1 MDNIRIGHKTLHLKQ
16 SVSRI
21 PDKRKIQRYLK
32 SPELGPSLLFF
43 SGGSALD
50 NTSRCLKQ
58 YTHNSIHLITPFD
71 SGGSSA
77 KLRKA
82 FNMPAVGD
90 VRARLM
96 ALADDTALGHP
107 EIFTLFKYRLPT
119 DQSQEELKSTVKMMQ
134 SGKHRMV
141 KSTLEPM
148 RSLICDYLHSF
159 LKAAPDDFDYRGAS
173 IGNLILTGGYLNH
186 DRSLDPI
193 TFLFSKLVNVRGIVR
208 TITDEDFELKATLSD
223 GSCVVG
229 QHNITAKETE
239 PLNKKIVKLTLAEH
253 QDTPESQASS
263 RIRKQNKRLIKE
275 ADLLVFPPGSFYSS
289 LVANLLPKGVGKSAL
304 TSAAPRVFIPNL
316 GNDPELFDTDLRE
329 QIDALNKAI
338 CDDAGRDADHVMSIE
353 IVLTD
358 SALHKGITPAILDYI
373 EVRGI
378 HLLDIDLRNAR
389 SSEHYDE
396 QKLIEALLSL
406 T

>member
-1 MDNIRIGHKTLHLKQ
+1 MDDIRIGHKTLHLKQ
-16 SVSRI
+16 PVSRI

-148 RSLICDYLHSF
+148 RSLICDYLQSF

-338 CDDAGRDADHVMSIE
+338 CDDAGRDADQVMSID

-358 SALHKGITPAILDYI
+358 SALHQGITPAILDYI

-378 HLLDIDLRNAR
+378 QLLDIDLRNAR
-389 SSEHYDE
+389 STEHYDE

>member
-1 MDNIRIGHKTLHLKQ
+1 MDDIRIGHKTLHLKQ

-148 RSLICDYLHSF
+148 RSLICDYLQSF

-223 GSCVVG
+223 GGCVVG

-338 CDDAGRDADHVMSIE
+338 CDDAGRDADQVMSID

-358 SALHKGITPAILDYI
+358 SALHQGISPTILDYI

-378 HLLDIDLRNAR
+378 QLLDIDLRNAR
-389 SSEHYDE
+389 STEHYDE

>member
-1 MDNIRIGHKTLHLKQ
+1 MDDIRIGHKTLHLKQ

-21 PDKRKIQRYLK
+21 PDKRKVQRYLK

-119 DQSQEELKSTVKMMQ
+119 DQPQEELKSTVKMMQ

-148 RSLICDYLHSF
+148 RSLICDYLQSF

-338 CDDAGRDADHVMSIE
+338 CDDAGRDADHVMSID

-378 HLLDIDLRNAR
+378 QLLDIDLRNACY
-389 SSEHYDE
+389 SEHYDE

>member
-1 MDNIRIGHKTLHLKQ
+1 MDDIRIGHKTLHLKQ

-148 RSLICDYLHSF
+148 RSLICDYLQSF

-338 CDDAGRDADHVMSIE
+338 CDDAGRDADHVMSID

>member
-1 MDNIRIGHKTLHLKQ
+1 MDDIRIGHKTLHLKQ
-16 SVSRI
+16 SVSRV
-21 PDKRKIQRYLK
+21 PDKRKVQRYLK

-119 DQSQEELKSTVKMMQ
+119 DQPQEELKSTVKMMQ

-148 RSLICDYLHSF
+148 RSLICDYLQSF

-338 CDDAGRDADHVMSIE
+338 CDDAGRDADHVMSID

-378 HLLDIDLRNAR
+378 QLLDIDLRNAR

>member
-1 MDNIRIGHKTLHLKQ
+1 
-16 SVSRI
+16 
-21 PDKRKIQRYLK
+21 
-32 SPELGPSLLFF
+32 
-43 SGGSALD
+43 
-50 NTSRCLKQ
+50 
-58 YTHNSIHLITPFD
+58 
-71 SGGSSA
+71 
-77 KLRKA
+77 
-82 FNMPAVGD
+82 
-90 VRARLM
+90 M

-119 DQSQEELKSTVKMMQ
+119 DQPQEELKSTVKMMQ

-148 RSLICDYLHSF
+148 RSLICDYLQSF

-338 CDDAGRDADHVMSIE
+338 CDDAGRDADHVMSID

-378 HLLDIDLRNAR
+378 QLLDIDLRNAR

>member
-1 MDNIRIGHKTLHLKQ
+1 MDDIRIGHKTLHLKQ

-21 PDKRKIQRYLK
+21 PDKRKVQRYLK

-148 RSLICDYLHSF
+148 RSLICDYLQSF

-338 CDDAGRDADHVMSIE
+338 CDDAGRDADQVMSID

-358 SALHKGITPAILDYI
+358 SALHQGITPAILDYI

-378 HLLDIDLRNAR
+378 QLLDIDLRNAR

>member
-1 MDNIRIGHKTLHLKQ
+1 MDDIRIGHKTLHLKQ

-21 PDKRKIQRYLK
+21 PDKRKVQRYLK

-148 RSLICDYLHSF
+148 RSLICDYLQSF

-338 CDDAGRDADHVMSIE
+338 CDDAGRDADHVMSID

>member
-1 MDNIRIGHKTLHLKQ
+1 MDDIRIGHKTLHLKQ

-148 RSLICDYLHSF
+148 RSLICDYLQSF

-338 CDDAGRDADHVMSIE
+338 CDDAGRDADHVMSID

-358 SALHKGITPAILDYI
+358 SALHQGITPAILDYI
-373 EVRGI
+373 ELRGI
-378 HLLDIDLRNAR
+378 QLLDIDLRNAR
-389 SSEHYDE
+389 STEHYDE

>member
-1 MDNIRIGHKTLHLKQ
+1 MDDIRIGHKTLHLKQ

-21 PDKRKIQRYLK
+21 PDKRKVQRYLK

-148 RSLICDYLHSF
+148 RSLICDYLQSF

-338 CDDAGRDADHVMSIE
+338 CDDAARDADHVMSID

-358 SALHKGITPAILDYI
+358 SALHQGITPAILDYI

-378 HLLDIDLRNAR
+378 QLLDIDLRNAR
-389 SSEHYDE
+389 STEHYDE

>member
-1 MDNIRIGHKTLHLKQ
+1 MDDIRIGHKTLHLKQ

-148 RSLICDYLHSF
+148 RSLICDYLQSF

-223 GSCVVG
+223 GGCVVG

-338 CDDAGRDADHVMSIE
+338 CDDAGRDADHVMSID

-378 HLLDIDLRNAR
+378 HLLDIDLRNAC

>member
-1 MDNIRIGHKTLHLKQ
+1 MDDIRIGHKTLHLKQ

-148 RSLICDYLHSF
+148 RSLICDYLQSF
-159 LKAAPDDFDYRGAS
+159 LIAAPDNFDYRGAS

-338 CDDAGRDADHVMSIE
+338 CDDAGRDADHVMSID

-358 SALHKGITPAILDYI
+358 SALHQGITPAILDYI

-378 HLLDIDLRNAR
+378 QLLDIDLRNAR
-389 SSEHYDE
+389 STEHYDE

>member
-148 RSLICDYLHSF
+148 RSLICDYLQSF

-223 GSCVVG
+223 GGCVVG

-338 CDDAGRDADHVMSIE
+338 CDDAGRDADHVMSID

-358 SALHKGITPAILDYI
+358 SALHQGITPAILDYI

-378 HLLDIDLRNAR
+378 QLLDIDLRNAR
-389 SSEHYDE
+389 STEHYDE

>member
-1 MDNIRIGHKTLHLKQ
+1 MDDIRIGHKTLHLKQ

-148 RSLICDYLHSF
+148 RSLICDYLQSF

-338 CDDAGRDADHVMSIE
+338 CDDAGRDADHVMSID

-358 SALHKGITPAILDYI
+358 SALHQGITPAILDYI

-378 HLLDIDLRNAR
+378 QLLDIDLRNAR
-389 SSEHYDE
+389 STEHYDE

>member
-1 MDNIRIGHKTLHLKQ
+1 MDDIRIGHKTLHLKQ

-148 RSLICDYLHSF
+148 RSLICDYLQSF

-338 CDDAGRDADHVMSIE
+338 CDDAGRDADHVMSID

-358 SALHKGITPAILDYI
+358 SALHQGIPPAILDYI

-378 HLLDIDLRNAR
+378 QLLDIDLRNAR
-389 SSEHYDE
+389 STEHYDE

>member
-1 MDNIRIGHKTLHLKQ
+1 MDDIRIGHKTLHLKQ

-21 PDKRKIQRYLK
+21 PDKRKIQRYLN

-148 RSLICDYLHSF
+148 RSLICDYLQSF

-338 CDDAGRDADHVMSIE
+338 CDDAGRDADHVMSID

-358 SALHKGITPAILDYI
+358 SALHQGITPAILDYI

-378 HLLDIDLRNAR
+378 QLLDIDLRNAR
-389 SSEHYDE
+389 STEHYDE

>member
-1 MDNIRIGHKTLHLKQ
+1 MDDIRIGHKTLHLKQ

-148 RSLICDYLHSF
+148 RSLICDYLQSF

-338 CDDAGRDADHVMSIE
+338 CDDAGRDADQVMSID

-378 HLLDIDLRNAR
+378 QLLDIDLRNAR

>member
-1 MDNIRIGHKTLHLKQ
+1 MDDIRIGHKTLHLKQ

-119 DQSQEELKSTVKMMQ
+119 DQPQEELKSTVKMMQ

-148 RSLICDYLHSF
+148 RSLICDYLQSF

-338 CDDAGRDADHVMSIE
+338 CDDAGRDADHVMSID

-373 EVRGI
+373 EVQGI

>member
-1 MDNIRIGHKTLHLKQ
+1 MDDIRIGHKTLHLKQ

-148 RSLICDYLHSF
+148 RSLICDYLQSF

-338 CDDAGRDADHVMSIE
+338 CDDAGRDADHVMSID

-358 SALHKGITPAILDYI
+358 SALHQGITPAILDYI

-378 HLLDIDLRNAR
+378 QLLDINLRNAR
-389 SSEHYDE
+389 STEHYDE

>member
-263 RIRKQNKRLIKE
+263 SIRKQNKRLIKE

>member
-1 MDNIRIGHKTLHLKQ
+1 MDDIRIGHKTLHLKQ

-21 PDKRKIQRYLK
+21 PDKRKVQRYLK

-148 RSLICDYLHSF
+148 RSLICDYLQSF

-338 CDDAGRDADHVMSIE
+338 CDDAGRDADHVMSID

-358 SALHKGITPAILDYI
+358 SALHQGITPAILDYI

-378 HLLDIDLRNAR
+378 QLLDIDLRNAR
-389 SSEHYDE
+389 STEHYDE

>member
-1 MDNIRIGHKTLHLKQ
+1 MDDIRIGHKTLHLKQ

-82 FNMPAVGD
+82 FKMPAVGD

-148 RSLICDYLHSF
+148 RSLICDYLQSF

-338 CDDAGRDADHVMSIE
+338 CDDAGRDADQVMSID

-358 SALHKGITPAILDYI
+358 SALHQGITPAILDYI

-378 HLLDIDLRNAR
+378 QLLDIDLRNAR
-389 SSEHYDE
+389 STEHYDE

>member
-1 MDNIRIGHKTLHLKQ
+1 MDETRIGSKTLCIQRK
-16 SVSRI
+16 VSRI
-21 PDKRKIQRYLK
+21 PDQLKIQRYLK
-32 SPELGPSLLFF
+32 SPELGPALLFF

-50 NTSRCLKQ
+50 KTSHRLKD

-82 FNMPAVGD
+82 FKMPAVGD

-96 ALADDTALGHP
+96 ALADETTLGHP
-107 EIFTLFKYRLPT
+107 EIFSLFKYRLPS
-119 DQSQEELKSTVKMMQ
+119 DQSQDELKATVELMQ
-134 SGKHRMV
+134 SAKHRMV

-148 RSLICDYLHSF
+148 RSLICDYLQSF
-159 LKAAPDDFDYRGAS
+159 LEAAPKDFDYRGAS

-229 QHNITAKETE
+229 QHNITAKETA
-239 PLNKKIVKLTLAEH
+239 PLNKKITSLSLAEH
-253 QDTPESQASS
+253 QDSPDNQASS
-263 RIRKQNKRLIKE
+263 KIRKQNKRYIKD
-275 ADLLVFPPGSFYSS
+275 ADLLIFPPGSFYSS
-289 LVANLLPKGVGKSAL
+289 LVANLLPKGVGKAVLNSD
-304 TSAAPRVFIPNL
+304 APRVFIPNL
-316 GNDPELFDTDLRE
+316 GNDPELFETNLIE

-338 CDDAGRDADHVMSIE
+338 CNDAGKDADHYMALN

-358 SALHKGITPAILDYI
+358 SSLHKGIEPETLDYMAARNI
-373 EVRGI
+373 Q
-378 HLLDIDLRNAR
+378 LLDVDLRNESVIER
-389 SSEHYDE
+389 YDE
-396 QKLIEALLSL
+396 KKLIEALMSL

>member
-1 MDNIRIGHKTLHLKQ
+1 MDDIRIGHKTLHLKQ

-21 PDKRKIQRYLK
+21 PDKRKVQRYLK

-148 RSLICDYLHSF
+148 RSLICDYLQSF

-338 CDDAGRDADHVMSIE
+338 CDDAGRDADQAMSID

-358 SALHKGITPAILDYI
+358 SALHQGITPAILDYI

-378 HLLDIDLRNAR
+378 QLLDIDLRNAR
-389 SSEHYDE
+389 STEHYDE

>member
-1 MDNIRIGHKTLHLKQ
+1 MDDIRIGHKTLHLKQ

-21 PDKRKIQRYLK
+21 PDKRKVQRYLK

-119 DQSQEELKSTVKMMQ
+119 DQPQEELKSTVKMMQ

-148 RSLICDYLHSF
+148 RSLICDYLQSF

-338 CDDAGRDADHVMSIE
+338 CDDAGRDADHVMSID

-378 HLLDIDLRNAR
+378 QLLDIDLRNAR
-389 SSEHYDE
+389 SSEHYEE